1 MSGMSPRVRA
11 KKANLQSSAALPVPL
26 EPQYIDIL
34 TAMDHPDLFARW
46 FQGESWDGWRVF
58 LAALF
63 GLP

>member
-34 TAMDHPDLFARW
+34 TAPCSLIP
-46 FQGESWDGWRVF
+46 
-58 LAALF
+58 AA
-63 GLP
+63 